1 MLGFEVLNVLKT
13 SHWWKKPASS
23 QQRVQPR
30 ADDGGEVGEGVG
42 LASMRAL
49 TAGSAP
55 GKGLEV
61 RAT

>member
-1 MLGFEVLNVLKT
+1 MDFDVLILLKT
-13 SHWWKKPASS
+13 SHWWKKAASS
-23 QQRVQPR
+23 QKRVQPR

-61 RAT
+61 GAT